1 MDAPSFLQTL
11 NPNNMK
17 LSLTGTVVDILE
29 PKTFASGFQVCTVV
43 VQAGSNKY
51 PIEFKGDDVATALTL
66 RTDVE
71 LTFELYLNSREYNGR
86 HYLELKVGRVVGQP
100 GVESGKTVPQNASNA
115 MQAPSQP
122 THIVYGR
129 TTAQTQAPTF
139 ETPSTTTDLPF

>member
-1 MDAPSFLQTL
+1 
-11 NPNNMK
+11 MK

-71 LTFELYLNSREYNGR
+71 LTFEVYLNSREYNGR
-86 HYLELKVGRVVGQP
+86 YYVELKAAKVVGQSAP
-100 GVESGKTVPQNASNA
+100 ESGKTVPQNASNA

-139 ETPSTTTDLPF
+139 EAPSTTTDLPF

>member
-1 MDAPSFLQTL
+1 
-11 NPNNMK
+11 MK

-29 PKTFASGFQVCTVV
+29 PKTFPSGFQVCTVV

-51 PIEFKGDDVATALTL
+51 PIEFKGDDVATALAL
-66 RTDVE
+66 RNDVE
-71 LTFELYLNSREYNGR
+71 LTFDCYLNSREYNGR
-86 HYLELKVGRVVGQP
+86 YYVELKAARVQGQSAP
-100 GVESGKTVPQNASNA
+100 ESGRTVPQNASNA

-122 THIVYGR
+122 SQIVYGR

>member
-1 MDAPSFLQTL
+1 
-11 NPNNMK
+11 MK

-71 LTFELYLNSREYNGR
+71 LTFDVYLNSREYNGR
-86 HYLELKVGRVVGQP
+86 YYVELKAAKVVGQSIP
-100 GVESGKTVPQNASNA
+100 ESGKAVPQNASNA

-122 THIVYGR
+122 SQIVYGR
-129 TTAQTQAPTF
+129 TTGQTQAPTF
-139 ETPSTTTDLPF
+139 EAPSTTTDLPF